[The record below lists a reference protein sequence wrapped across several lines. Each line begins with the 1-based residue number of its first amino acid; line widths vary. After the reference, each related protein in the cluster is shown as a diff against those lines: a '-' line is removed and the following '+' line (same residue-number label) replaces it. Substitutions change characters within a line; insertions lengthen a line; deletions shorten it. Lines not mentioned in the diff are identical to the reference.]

1 MMHAALFAVMETM
14 KMTIKLFFVLDA
26 LFQSIS
32 PVLVLKKYL
41 KMIGFAIIALHLDFR
56 ED

>member
-1 MMHAALFAVMETM
+1 MHAALFAVMETM

-41 KMIGFAIIALHLDFR
+41 KMIGFAIIALYLDFR